1 MVGEGAKP
9 EEGGVEILDF
19 WISQSCY
26 MEEDPKCNVKGHQSV
41 KQGGVDRNLFCIN
54 SKQFRNMLHHELQK
68 TQMTVLLVF
77 LDLGRCVSIPNEM
90 PHGLTVEKTQR
101 GAEYEHP
108 VGGMVGLDQLFV
120 EKQRMQAITR

>member
-68 TQMTVLLVF
+68 F